1 MCPERR
7 NPDFS
12 EERIEQ
18 AILGN
23 LEQIEA
29 GRKPVFTPKPK
40 LQPYHPHPK
49 YTGFLALYF
58 HYCYLLGR
66 IEKRQYP
73 PRMTPLLRKEIMK
86 ADVYKARLKF
96 LQENNITTADDLTAC
111 LQQAE
116 NEVTQLAKQRTGAN
130 DQNSFY
136 KLNPDVSDLPDK
148 LAKNINGVKLLVM
161 GTVDTGGSGCVCPEH
176 VMLKAILTNLVFR
189 RDDVVIMDME
199 AGLEHLGRGTASM
212 MDQFIVVIE
221 PGARSVQTYV
231 RIKELAKDIGV
242 TKVRVVANKIRD
254 ESDREF
260 IRSRIPA
267 DDLLGFISYSPTVID
282 ADRKGL
288 SPYDCSPDA
297 LDEIRA
303 IKAAIDAK
311 E

>member
-1 MCPERR
+1 MKVAITGKGGVGKTTLASTLARLYADEGRTVLAADVD
-7 NPDFS
+7 PD
-12 EERIEQ
+12 
-18 AILGN
+18 ANLG
-23 LEQIEA
+23 
-29 GRKPVFTPKPK
+29 
-40 LQPYHPHPK
+40 
-49 YTGFLALYF
+49 LALG
-58 HYCYLLGR
+58 LTEEEVNS
-66 IEKRQYP
+66 IVPVSK
-73 PRMTPLLRKEIMK
+73 MK
-86 ADVYKARLKF
+86 
-96 LQENNITTADDLTAC
+96 Q
-111 LQQAE
+111 
-116 NEVTQLAKQRTGAN
+116 
-130 DQNSFY
+130 
-136 KLNPDVSDLPDK
+136 

-231 RIKELAKDIGV
+231 RIKELARDIGI

-267 DDLLGFISYSPTVID
+267 EDLLGFISYSPTVID

-303 IKAAIDAK
+303 IKVAIDAK

>member
-1 MCPERR
+1 MKVAITGKGGVGKTTLASTLARLYADEGRTVLAADVD
-7 NPDFS
+7 PD
-12 EERIEQ
+12 
-18 AILGN
+18 ANLG
-23 LEQIEA
+23 
-29 GRKPVFTPKPK
+29 
-40 LQPYHPHPK
+40 
-49 YTGFLALYF
+49 LALG
-58 HYCYLLGR
+58 LTEEEVNS
-66 IEKRQYP
+66 IVPVSK
-73 PRMTPLLRKEIMK
+73 MK
-86 ADVYKARLKF
+86 
-96 LQENNITTADDLTAC
+96 
-111 LQQAE
+111 
-116 NEVTQLAKQRTGAN
+116 QLAKQRTGAN

-221 PGARSVQTYV
+221 PGARSVH
-231 RIKELAKDIGV
+231 
-242 TKVRVVANKIRD
+242 VVANKIRD